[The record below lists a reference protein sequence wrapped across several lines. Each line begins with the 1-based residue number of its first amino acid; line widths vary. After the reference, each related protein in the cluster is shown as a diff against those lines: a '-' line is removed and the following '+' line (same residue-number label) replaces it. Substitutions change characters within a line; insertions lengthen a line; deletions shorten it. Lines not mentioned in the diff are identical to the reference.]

1 LEERG
6 FGFTMHKLPYD
17 DVPIGIEIYNEADNT
32 SERLVEEIRGQGRL
46 KTLLAELENS
56 DKLSDNDMKTQLEN
70 RLDFKYPY
78 AYLEGLTVKTT
89 VSELKRASYEEVYN
103 ESAHLEDVVELSK
116 EISKESYIPRFAKPD
131 DSLNENQKET
141 RRGTQYGTAVHRF
154 MELLSFDE
162 KLLTDND
169 KQLYA
174 IICSER
180 DGWIKEGV
188 VGKDEL
194 SCVSVAKIRDFM
206 KSDLA
211 GRIVKANA
219 DQKLFRE
226 QPFVM
231 GVNANK
237 LKSTYPESET
247 VLIQGVIDLFFYENN
262 GTNDE
267 IVLADYKTDRVNTA
281 DELIKRYKTRLDY
294 YQMALER
301 ITGKKVKERYIYSF
315 ALGQE
320 IKC

>member
-1 LEERG
+1 
-6 FGFTMHKLPYD
+6 
-17 DVPIGIEIYNEADNT
+17 
-32 SERLVEEIRGQGRL
+32 
-46 KTLLAELENS
+46 
-56 DKLSDNDMKTQLEN
+56 
-70 RLDFKYPY
+70 
-78 AYLEGLTVKTT
+78 
-89 VSELKRASYEEVYN
+89 
-103 ESAHLEDVVELSK
+103 
-116 EISKESYIPRFAKPD
+116 
-131 DSLNENQKET
+131 
-141 RRGTQYGTAVHRF
+141 
-154 MELLSFDE
+154 
-162 KLLTDND
+162 
-169 KQLYA
+169 
-174 IICSER
+174 
-180 DGWIKEGV
+180 
-188 VGKDEL
+188 
-194 SCVSVAKIRDFM
+194 M
-206 KSDLA
+206 KSELA

-267 IVLADYKTDRVNTA
+267 IVLADYKTDRVSTA
-281 DELIKRYKTRLDY
+281 DELIKRYKTQLDY